1 MHLTTND
8 KNYLLHTLLLKKNSF
23 KYFLHMFCKKK
34 KQASGIF
41 TIHTVMRRKVG
52 NTISI
57 SFFLFTL
64 FQHHFLLCEPIRKK
78 MFFFC
83 SSRCYSLESVDQ
95 RHSNEKHTHARI
107 VSLKLKNLL
116 QLSFQSS
123 KIISVF

>member
-8 KNYLLHTLLLKKNSF
+8 KNYLLHTLLLKKIRLNIF
-23 KYFLHMFCKKK
+23 YTCFAKK